1 MQIGFPSAGTANAA
15 MVGVTPSAVQS
26 FIDLGYHV
34 AVEQGSGAGASFS
47 DESFAD
53 AGAELVGHEQ
63 AWGSDVVVS
72 VGPVGPDDVARLRAQ
87 ATIIGLLNPA
97 RNPELLSALALAEI
111 TALSLDAV
119 PRISRAQSLDVLS
132 SLSNIAGYRAVI
144 EAANEY
150 GALFGGQVTAAGTV
164 KPARVLIV
172 GAGVAGLAAIA
183 AAGNLGAIVRA
194 FDLRPEV
201 GEQIESMGA
210 QVVRLDSAHLEGVSG
225 KSSDGYAKEM
235 TREQASS
242 TATMYARESQAADII
257 ITTALI
263 PNKPAPE
270 LITAEMVA
278 AMKPGSVIV
287 DLAAANG
294 GNCAL
299 TQAGERVV
307 SDNGVIVLGY
317 TDLASRLPR
326 QASQLFANNVVN
338 LVRLMTPEADG
349 QCELDLDDVVQAHMT
364 VTRAG
369 EITWPPPAVS
379 VSATPPDE
387 QSSGSVGHPPERPEK
402 AGGSLRPSQS
412 PAARRVLVGIG
423 ALAFV
428 VIAANSPP
436 ALLSHFM
443 VLALAVVLG
452 YYVISRVNHALH
464 TPLMAETN
472 AISGIILVGAV
483 LQIGSSSALVT
494 VISFIAIVV
503 ASINVFGGFWVT
515 FRMLSMF
522 RKDDS

>member
-1 MQIGFPSAGTANAA
+1 MRIGFPSARHAGASIVA
-15 MVGVTPSAVQS
+15 VTPASVKML
-26 FIDLGYHV
+26 IGLGYDV
-34 AVEQGSGAGASFS
+34 AVEQGSAAKATFS
-47 DESFAD
+47 DQSYAE
-53 AGAELVGHEQ
+53 AGAELVEPAQ
-63 AWGSDVVVS
+63 AWRSDVVVT
-72 VGPVGPDDVARLRAQ
+72 VGSPLVEDVARLRPES
-87 ATIIGLLNPA
+87 TLIGLLNPA
-97 RNPELLSALALAEI
+97 RNPELLSALAQAEI

-150 GALFGGQVTAAGTV
+150 GSAFGGQVTAAGTV
-164 KPARVLIV
+164 QPARVLIV

-201 GEQIESMGA
+201 AEQIESLGA
-210 QVVRLDSAHLEGVSG
+210 QVVRLESSPAKS
-225 KSSDGYAKEM
+225 SSDGYAKEM
-235 TREQASS
+235 TAEQASA
-242 TATMYARESQAADII
+242 TAKLYARESQSADII
-257 ITTALI
+257 ITTALV
-263 PNKPAPE
+263 PGKPAPE

-287 DLAAANG
+287 DLAAASG

-299 TQAGERVV
+299 TQPGERVV
-307 SDNGVIVLGY
+307 SENGVSVLGY
-317 TDLASRLPR
+317 TDLAGRLPR

-338 LVRLMTPEADG
+338 LVKLMTPAADG
-349 QCELDLDDVVQAHMT
+349 RCEVDFDDVVQAHMT

-369 EITWPPPAVS
+369 EVTWPPPAVA
-379 VSATPPDE
+379 VSATPPGAAIDVSPGE
-387 QSSGSVGHPPERPEK
+387 TSESNPPASGRLPPSK
-402 AGGSLRPSQS
+402 S
-412 PAARRVLVGIG
+412 PTGRRVLAGVGVM
-423 ALAFV
+423 AFL

-436 ALLSHFM
+436 DLLSHFM
-443 VLALAVVLG
+443 VLALAIVLG

-483 LQIGSSSALVT
+483 LQIGSSSVLVT
-494 VISFIAIVV
+494 VISFLAIVV

-522 RKDDS
+522 RKDPS